1 MNKNKLIIFDLDG
14 TLYKLDGGSF
24 LNSKLN
30 KKILKNVVKYIQ
42 KKLKKN
48 KKEAEIIL
56 KKIKKKYGEN
66 ISIGLEND
74 FKINRYDYF
83 NFVWDIQPS
92 QYIKKYPN
100 LKKILAKLNKNYE
113 FVLMSDAPCIWI
125 NNVLNELDINIFFK
139 NKIFSG
145 EGNKR
150 KIFNNRFD
158 ELIKKYNFKPEQ
170 IVTIGDQEESDIIPA
185 KKLGIK
191 TIYINNKKS
200 KIADV
205 SIKNLENL
213 ESIFN

>member
-1 MNKNKLIIFDLDG
+1 
-14 TLYKLDGGSF
+14 
-24 LNSKLN
+24 
-30 KKILKNVVKYIQ
+30 
-42 KKLKKN
+42 
-48 KKEAEIIL
+48 
-56 KKIKKKYGEN
+56 
-66 ISIGLEND
+66 
-74 FKINRYDYF
+74 
-83 NFVWDIQPS
+83 
-92 QYIKKYPN
+92 
-100 LKKILAKLNKNYE
+100 
-113 FVLMSDAPCIWI
+113 MSDAPCIWI